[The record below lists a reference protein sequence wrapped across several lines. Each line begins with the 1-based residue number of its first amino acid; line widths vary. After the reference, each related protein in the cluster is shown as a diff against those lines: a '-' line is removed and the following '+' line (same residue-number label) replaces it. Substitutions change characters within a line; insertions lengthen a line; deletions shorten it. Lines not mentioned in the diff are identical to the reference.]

1 MCANGAICL
10 LISALGGGACCCCC
24 CCEHRCFLKLETSQ
38 SEPDFFFFCDFK
50 GSALNNKPSQDVIQ
64 PFSLPGWSF
73 SSSHAASATVSSTT
87 LSSHHSVLHS
97 SVVLCHTHTS
107 CSYRLKCLVR
117 MNNAQLTQ
125 QCPASPVRG
134 SCQTF
139 VKAQRS
145 VLVLEELP
153 LTIWCQKH
161 QINLDSLPPKL
172 SNRSPCK
179 ATDKTRQWQQLTCPQ
194 EPFFFFP
201 ALPLQTFSSQEEEQQ
216 QQQHLFLQKGCLPA
230 LTW

>member
-1 MCANGAICL
+1 MNI
-10 LISALGGGACCCCC
+10 
-24 CCEHRCFLKLETSQ
+24 
-38 SEPDFFFFCDFK
+38 
-50 GSALNNKPSQDVIQ
+50 KPSQDVIQ

-73 SSSHAASATVSSTT
+73 SSSHVVTVSSTT

-97 SVVLCHTHTS
+97 AVVLCHTHTS
-107 CSYRLKCLVR
+107 RSYRLKCLAR

-125 QCPASPVRG
+125 QRPASPVRG
-134 SCQTF
+134 QF

-179 ATDKTRQWQQLTCPQ
+179 ATDKTRQRQQLTCPQ
-194 EPFFFFP
+194 EPFLGF
-201 ALPLQTFSSQEEEQQ
+201 FSSASAADF
-216 QQQHLFLQKGCLPA
+216 FLPRAAAAAAFVPSKRMFTGTHA
-230 LTW
+230 VKAIKYGGKKDRGRDRR